1 MKRGGLAGNARDNR
15 NGSADGKRKNIPKA
29 ERHLVKE
36 PLHAA
41 PLISL
46 RCEALRNLA
55 PCLIK
60 WAHSPV
66 LRRAGHNLHTERSR
80 ALSVCNCAAPRVWE
94 GNEAP
99 RQAPRWLVP
108 RFPTRSHLTLR
119 CGQPRHLDGLPS
131 RSTGRG
137 PQAAPQCQ
145 ILDLGLKRIVGAC
158 RGADSAG

>member
-15 NGSADGKRKNIPKA
+15 NGGADGKRKNIPKA

-66 LRRAGHNLHTERSR
+66 ASPQ
-80 ALSVCNCAAPRVWE
+80 V
-94 GNEAP
+94 
-99 RQAPRWLVP
+99 
-108 RFPTRSHLTLR
+108 TL
-119 CGQPRHLDGLPS
+119 
-131 RSTGRG
+131 
-137 PQAAPQCQ
+137 
-145 ILDLGLKRIVGAC
+145 
-158 RGADSAG
+158 